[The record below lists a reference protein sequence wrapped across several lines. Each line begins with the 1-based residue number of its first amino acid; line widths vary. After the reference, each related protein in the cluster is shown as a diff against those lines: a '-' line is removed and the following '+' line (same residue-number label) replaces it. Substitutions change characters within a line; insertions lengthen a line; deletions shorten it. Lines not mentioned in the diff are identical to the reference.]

1 MHHFI
6 DSVDRR
12 LQWFR
17 SAFLLRRI
25 ENGLRYIDFYRKGK
39 KLGSTNIL
47 SRSRLDCDVIVEGQ
61 VYGVVQ
67 LTARKVT

>member
-1 MHHFI
+1 M
-6 DSVDRR
+6 VYG
-12 LQWFR
+12 
-17 SAFLLRRI
+17 I
-25 ENGLRYIDFYRKGK
+25 ETFNRKGK